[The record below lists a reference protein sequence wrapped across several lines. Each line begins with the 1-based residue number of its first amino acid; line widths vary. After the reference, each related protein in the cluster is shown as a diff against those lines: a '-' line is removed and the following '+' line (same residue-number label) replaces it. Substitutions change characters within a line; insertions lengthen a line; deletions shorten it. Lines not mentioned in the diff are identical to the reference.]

1 MIETR
6 RLIISEA
13 GYSDISAVIELESHE
28 DNRDYLWIGT
38 EEEHRSE
45 IEDPEHLLLMFRK
58 KEDRKTIGYALVRL
72 NRKSEIFELR
82 RIAISDKRK
91 GETICLFS

>member
-13 GYSDISAVIELESHE
+13 GYIDIPAVIELESHE

-58 KEDRKTIGYALVRL
+58 K
-72 NRKSEIFELR
+72 R
-82 RIAISDKRK
+82 RQKDHR
-91 GETICLFS
+91 ICTCQAQ

>member
-45 IEDPEHLLLMFRK
+45 IEDQDHLLLMFRK
-58 KEDRKTIGYALVRL
+58 KEERVEIVAVEGVKLIDRRY
-72 NRKSEIFELR
+72 
-82 RIAISDKRK
+82 ISADMQR
-91 GETICLFS
+91 